1 MRLNTRKSAR
11 AARPVAR
18 RAALWAALLA
28 TSIVTAQP
36 AQADGAPTRTAK
48 AATRAAAVSAPDI
61 PLDPPPPPAA
71 PATGPASKADC
82 DCTSPY
88 RDYRAAET
96 SDTRAL
102 FSAVAAGDEAA
113 FSAALGKVE
122 RPGDYALDGVPLLHA
137 LLTPAGKRGKHVYWD
152 MPAQEAARLRQAYR
166 DALPAR
172 TRMLQALLATR
183 PALDDITYESRRP
196 SLQLALLYG
205 SPEMMDMLLAAG
217 ARPDQRGDENK
228 TPLEFLLNR
237 DFEFAVRMTYLPRL
251 PDRQE
256 TTRMVLALLKAG
268 AARPFAYIDE
278 HADDATRR
286 AFKDADG
293 QPRKAADY
301 LAWGPLVELTE
312 GAEVVRAL
320 AATGTRPAYDDGAS
334 PLALAAYTG
343 NAGATAA
350 LAEMGPRTTPDKAYG
365 ATGDLDLWLDAAQA
379 AVVAGHGDIAAP
391 LLRSGMPFSQRGPRN
406 GADPAVF
413 VRMQAEE
420 QPIMNL
426 AAAKGDTATLQRLLA
441 LGAPVDGDAGDAHGD
456 TPLAD
461 AVRAGQTDAARALLA
476 GGANPAAWRQGYER
490 KSAIERAIE
499 AGNAALLRE
508 LLAATPREALQ
519 ALLADSAHSPLAL
532 ALRQPG
538 RQGAAMLR
546 LLADAGLDLKTL
558 DADAIR
564 QALENRDAAMAT
576 YLIEAGVPVNPAPA
590 AATSNDAFDGKGMP
604 PLLAAVTSGQAA
616 MVDLLLARGA
626 DPLGL
631 APDGRSALYWAI
643 AGGDDAMLERLLR
656 AGARLDD
663 PRLPRAPAPHALLN
677 AALLSGDMARVARV
691 AQGSGQSAEAACL
704 PSGGEYVL
712 LDRPGYFAQLQA
724 AGYRGARDDCARQEG
739 GLPQRLLS
747 ALLRDRQLAVARRDT
762 VVDVLRRVKEMG
774 ADLDAPQGERG
785 VTPLGA
791 AIELGRA
798 DLAEALLAAGASA
811 DAADAQ
817 GRSPAWLALASGQP
831 RMLALLA
838 RHQARFDGAAAPSGQ
853 SFNQTLACQA
863 APDFAAVLQAA
874 GVVLEQACP
883 RPRAAGKT
891 TAKSAARIPG
901 HYYLR
906 GVREVGS
913 ELLLSADGSFDYLMS
928 YGATDIQASGTW
940 RSDGKQV
947 ILDTPPIQPFSAIG
961 KVGADARAADGDQ
974 LTVRVYYQGRP
985 VKVDVAMS
993 SASADYAGTPK
1004 QSEGADGV
1012 SAPIAPGDLKALA
1025 VFVPLPSG
1033 ARWHS
1038 VDVSKS
1044 DITARALRIDL
1055 ELPESASRT
1064 PLHMTL
1070 ALRAD
1075 GALVAAQGGRELR
1088 YEKE

>member
-1 MRLNTRKSAR
+1 M
-11 AARPVAR
+11 
-18 RAALWAALLA
+18 
-28 TSIVTAQP
+28 TAQP

-152 MPAQEAARLRQAYR
+152 MPAQEAVRLRQAYR

-278 HADDATRR
+278 QADDATRR

-441 LGAPVDGDAGDAHGD
+441 LGAPVDGDAGDAHGA

-476 GGANPAAWRQGYER
+476 GARIR
-490 KSAIERAIE
+490 
-499 AGNAALLRE
+499 
-508 LLAATPREALQ
+508 PR
-519 ALLADSAHSPLAL
+519 
-532 ALRQPG
+532 G
-538 RQGAAMLR
+538 
-546 LLADAGLDLKTL
+546 
-558 DADAIR
+558 
-564 QALENRDAAMAT
+564 
-576 YLIEAGVPVNPAPA
+576 
-590 AATSNDAFDGKGMP
+590 GKGMSANRP
-604 PLLAAVTSGQAA
+604 SSAPSRRTTRRCCANCSRPRR
-616 MVDLLLARGA
+616 ARPCRLCWPTPRIRRWRWPCA
-626 DPLGL
+626 SP
-631 APDGRSALYWAI
+631 
-643 AGGDDAMLERLLR
+643 AG
-656 AGARLDD
+656 
-663 PRLPRAPAPHALLN
+663 RAPPCC
-677 AALLSGDMARVARV
+677 GCWPM
-691 AQGSGQSAEAACL
+691 
-704 PSGGEYVL
+704 
-712 LDRPGYFAQLQA
+712 PGW
-724 AGYRGARDDCARQEG
+724 
-739 GLPQRLLS
+739 
-747 ALLRDRQLAVARRDT
+747 T
-762 VVDVLRRVKEMG
+762 
-774 ADLDAPQGERG
+774 
-785 VTPLGA
+785 
-791 AIELGRA
+791 
-798 DLAEALLAAGASA
+798 
-811 DAADAQ
+811 
-817 GRSPAWLALASGQP
+817 
-831 RMLALLA
+831 
-838 RHQARFDGAAAPSGQ
+838 
-853 SFNQTLACQA
+853 
-863 APDFAAVLQAA
+863 
-874 GVVLEQACP
+874 
-883 RPRAAGKT
+883 
-891 TAKSAARIPG
+891 
-901 HYYLR
+901 
-906 GVREVGS
+906 
-913 ELLLSADGSFDYLMS
+913 
-928 YGATDIQASGTW
+928 
-940 RSDGKQV
+940 
-947 ILDTPPIQPFSAIG
+947 
-961 KVGADARAADGDQ
+961 
-974 LTVRVYYQGRP
+974 
-985 VKVDVAMS
+985 
-993 SASADYAGTPK
+993 
-1004 QSEGADGV
+1004 
-1012 SAPIAPGDLKALA
+1012 
-1025 VFVPLPSG
+1025 
-1033 ARWHS
+1033 
-1038 VDVSKS
+1038 
-1044 DITARALRIDL
+1044 
-1055 ELPESASRT
+1055 
-1064 PLHMTL
+1064 
-1070 ALRAD
+1070 
-1075 GALVAAQGGRELR
+1075 
-1088 YEKE
+1088 